1 MSAAGVGA
9 DESSFRAA
17 LGAVSPALA
26 A

>member
-17 LGAVSPALA
+17 LGKVSPALA

>member
-17 LGAVSPALA
+17 LGAISPALA